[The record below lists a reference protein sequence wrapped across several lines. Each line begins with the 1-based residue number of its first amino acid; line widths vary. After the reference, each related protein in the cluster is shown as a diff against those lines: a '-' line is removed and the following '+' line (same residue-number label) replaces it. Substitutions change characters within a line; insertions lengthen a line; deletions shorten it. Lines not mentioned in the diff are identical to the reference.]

1 MPVNTTGLRALCWS
15 ILYGVDKIP
24 DTWFDKIPYYQSEE
38 AKQAK
43 KAAKRS
49 NKEGRH
55 RRRASDDDKYHED
68 DHARRE
74 GDNRRRRSFDDEDPY
89 LNDDNHKHRH
99 RRSQAGIDT
108 RRRSDEDRRGYDGA
122 GNGDYAQP
130 RAHRVN
136 EYPVNHASV
145 VPQPAPVPNGYGYPA
160 QGPMV
165 GNPVYNPQAFDR
177 PPSSGP
183 VPGYVPYSNIY
194 NGSPTQA
201 HYTAAEQFVPR
212 HGSLPH
218 NGAPQAQPRQQHF
231 DEPRSHHG
239 RTRDSRYDSDSYDS
253 DDSRE
258 YRRRRRRHSRD
269 RASSHGGHR
278 RRSTWK

>member
-43 KAAKRS
+43 KSAKRS
-49 NKEGRH
+49 KKEGRH
-55 RRRASDDDKYHED
+55 RRTASVDDKYYED
-68 DHARRE
+68 HYARRS
-74 GDNRRRRSFDDEDPY
+74 DDRRRRRSYDDEDPD
-89 LNDDNHKHRH
+89 LDDDTHKYAH
-99 RRSQAGIDT
+99 RRSRDDG
-108 RRRSDEDRRGYDGA
+108 RRGNGWERRGYDGA

-130 RAHRVN
+130 RAHRAN

-145 VPQPAPVPNGYGYPA
+145 VPQAHPSANGYGYPVNGTA
-160 QGPMV
+160 V
-165 GNPVYNPQAFDR
+165 GSATYNVQQSFDR

-201 HYTAAEQFVPR
+201 NSPPGDQF
-212 HGSLPH
+212 GSRRGSIQH
-218 NGAPQAQPRQQHF
+218 NGPPSAHPRQAKF
-231 DEPRSHHG
+231 DEPRGYHG
-239 RTRDSRYDSDSYDS
+239 RRRDSRYDSDSYDS
-253 DDSRE
+253 DDSR
-258 YRRRRRRHSRD
+258 RHRRRHRSRD
-269 RASSHGGHR
+269 RASSHAGHR
-278 RRSTWK
+278 RASTWK